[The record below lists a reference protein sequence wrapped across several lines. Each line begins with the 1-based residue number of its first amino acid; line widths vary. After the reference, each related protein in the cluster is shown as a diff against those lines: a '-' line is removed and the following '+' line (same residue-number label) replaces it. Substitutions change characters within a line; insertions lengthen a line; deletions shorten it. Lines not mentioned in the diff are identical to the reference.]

1 MKVNLVAPTEIWEV
15 AAALQVGEFGV
26 RIELVDFF
34 PHGTRQ
40 RVLIED
46 VHNRHR
52 LDVVQLVRLHV
63 RVDTVKRQS
72 RGQVLLRQAVQLSI

>member
-1 MKVNLVAPTEIWEV
+1 MKVNLIAPTEVREV

-26 RIELVDFF
+26 RVELVDFF
-34 PHGTRQ
+34 SHRTRQ

-52 LDVVQLVRLHV
+52 LDVVQLVRLY
-63 RVDTVKRQS
+63 
-72 RGQVLLRQAVQLSI
+72 I